1 MRRGGAR
8 TTRLGLVQCKNREV
22 VTRQVNTAPASQSV
36 SPCMLSPVV
45 LPRIRL
51 TTDPDAGT
59 LALSLSIV
67 RPHPHSAAPVHTADR
82 ALQSLLACTS
92 QPRRGNGDLVVC
104 VFFYTIWQWPPGR
117 FCCPLRSERA
127 ITSKNWGSS
136 GAEVATRGRRRRRRG
151 RLGSEEKE
159 TRSHEA

>member
-36 SPCMLSPVV
+36 SQPMHAFPVV

-59 LALSLSIV
+59 LALSLSVV
-67 RPHPHSAAPVHTADR
+67 RPQPHSAAPVHTADR
-82 ALQSLLACTS
+82 ALQSLLACI
-92 QPRRGNGDLVVC
+92 LVNLAAGTETWWCVC
-104 VFFYTIWQWPPGR
+104 FFIPYGSGR
-117 FCCPLRSERA
+117 PVVSAAPC
-127 ITSKNWGSS
+127 
-136 GAEVATRGRRRRRRG
+136 
-151 RLGSEEKE
+151 
-159 TRSHEA
+159 EASAP

>member
-104 VFFYTIWQWPPGR
+104 VCFFIPYGSGR
-117 FCCPLRSERA
+117 PVVSAAPC
-127 ITSKNWGSS
+127 
-136 GAEVATRGRRRRRRG
+136 
-151 RLGSEEKE
+151 
-159 TRSHEA
+159 EASAP